1 MPNQLIRRK
10 KAKRQG
16 PTREAG
22 DAEKHLA
29 NLERELT
36 SQQERW
42 RALIDNPFMGI
53 TVLDRDHR
61 FLMTNSTFQAMTGY
75 NDEELISHSPE

>member
-1 MPNQLIRRK
+1 M
-10 KAKRQG
+10 
-16 PTREAG
+16 REPD

-29 NLERELT
+29 RLEWELRNHE
-36 SQQERW
+36 ERW